1 VNGEKEPVAESMK
14 PAGTVQAKRNGTV
27 VEAQHST
34 LAAKIWDDG
43 DGARRRAAQ
52 KCDKGTKR
60 KRCCTR
66 VLAVLPAECF
76 LGLWFFAEG
85 ASFVK

>member
-43 DGARRRAAQ
+43 DGAR
-52 KCDKGTKR
+52 
-60 KRCCTR
+60 
-66 VLAVLPAECF
+66 
-76 LGLWFFAEG
+76 
-85 ASFVK
+85 